1 MRGHDESANPTH
13 EVSIRHRLFLLVLPV
28 LLVGCVGQMPRGTNS
43 PTALANAL
51 VALAPTVRPDEANRV
66 AEVAYARSRELARE
80 YRIVGPA
87 IFQNGLVN
95 IGLREKGLCYHWT
108 EDLLA
113 ALQPLNLKTLEIHWA
128 VAHRGNFL
136 ESNALVLTARG
147 QALEQGIV
155 LDGWRHAGRLYWN
168 AAAADRAFGWH
179 EDRSDYARARL
190 AAATKAAARRKAHRS
205 VVATSR

>member
-1 MRGHDESANPTH
+1 M
-13 EVSIRHRLFLLVLPV
+13 RHRLFLLLVPLFV
-28 LLVGCVGQMPRGTNS
+28 VGCVGEMPRGTNS

-51 VALAPTVRPDEANRV
+51 TALSPTVRSEEANRV
-66 AEVAYARSRELARE
+66 AEVAYARSTELARE

-87 IFQNGLVN
+87 VFQNGLVN
-95 IGLREKGLCYHWT
+95 TGLREKGLCYHWT

-113 ALQPLNLKTLEIHWA
+113 ALQPLDLKTLQIHWA
-128 VAHRGNFL
+128 IAHPGSFL

-147 QALEQGIV
+147 QPLEQGIV

-179 EDRSDYARARL
+179 EDRSDYARSRL
-190 AAATKAAARRKAHRS
+190 ASPTKAAAMHKVHRQ